1 MSGYKLEVPSSDAG
15 VVNVTDNYNTY
26 DDKKNNLTIK
36 TWAWKNVNAEYIG
49 LVHYRRHFSSGWCR
63 GEKRL
68 RVVNQPQMEHVLERV
83 DVVLPRPRN
92 YVIETNYSQ
101 FAHAHHASDLDT
113 VRDIIAERHPAY
125 LPAFDRTM
133 KRTKGHRFNMF
144 VMRRSLMNRYCE
156 WLFDILFELE
166 KRIDVSGYDAY
177 NARVFGFI
185 GERLLDVWLETEG
198 VHFCEMPVVNLE
210 KQNWPKKAAAFLM
223 RKCGLRAKDGT
234 IGYRRKKK

>member
-1 MSGYKLEVPSSDAG
+1 
-15 VVNVTDNYNTY
+15 
-26 DDKKNNLTIK
+26 
-36 TWAWKNVNAEYIG
+36 
-49 LVHYRRHFSSGWCR
+49 
-63 GEKRL
+63 
-68 RVVNQPQMEHVLERV
+68 
-83 DVVLPRPRN
+83 
-92 YVIETNYSQ
+92 
-101 FAHAHHASDLDT
+101 
-113 VRDIIAERHPAY
+113 
-125 LPAFDRTM
+125 
-133 KRTKGHRFNMF
+133 
-144 VMRRSLMNRYCE
+144 MNRYCE